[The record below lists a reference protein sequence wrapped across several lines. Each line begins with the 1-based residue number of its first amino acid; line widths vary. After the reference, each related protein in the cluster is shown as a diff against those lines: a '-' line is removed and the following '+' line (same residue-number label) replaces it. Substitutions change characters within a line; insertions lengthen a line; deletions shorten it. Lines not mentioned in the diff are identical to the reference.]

1 MLCRSNV
8 AFTKSEPRAKPRA
21 SSVLEMQVCHLGVQ
35 DCKGT
40 KSRVPRVSTDLWS
53 EGLPPSLGL
62 SLSAGQ
68 QMLAVP
74 FLLQTPETSTAI
86 SQTTRS
92 PEAKLQQKRH
102 RQGTHSMLSSYS
114 GYVPNSRP
122 WISDV
127 SFLLCLLIWGGRLWP
142 TMVQMRRSEDN
153 LQEPPR

>member
-1 MLCRSNV
+1 MWPSQRASPERSQGHHLYWRCRS
-8 AFTKSEPRAKPRA
+8 AT
-21 SSVLEMQVCHLGVQ
+21 SVYRTV
-35 DCKGT
+35 KGQN
-40 KSRVPRVSTDLWS
+40 RVPRVSTDLWS

-74 FLLQTPETSTAI
+74 FLLQTPETSMAI